1 MMTKLIPAIAL
12 GALLFSCD
20 TKEKVQ
26 LQAKVDSLQV
36 ELHTSQQAAAVL
48 QDVGTLLDSIDA
60 SRQLLRSNMV
70 EGTSY
75 ADDSNRLA
83 NLNTYIKETHAKISE
98 LEKSVQKSSA
108 SASSYASTI
117 KRLKAEL
124 ESSTEQL
131 AVLREEGDKMRSEN
145 QMLASSVTEKDSILN
160 EKTEFIKVKEQDLAL
175 METKVQQINEESKT
189 NQANLYFAQAQAL
202 ETAAARTRFAPHK
215 KKETQREA
223 LELYKIALSL
233 GKTEAQSKVD
243 ELEKVV
249 S

>member
-1 MMTKLIPAIAL
+1 
-12 GALLFSCD
+12 
-20 TKEKVQ
+20 
-26 LQAKVDSLQV
+26 
-36 ELHTSQQAAAVL
+36 
-48 QDVGTLLDSIDA
+48 
-60 SRQLLRSNMV
+60 
-70 EGTSY
+70 
-75 ADDSNRLA
+75 LA